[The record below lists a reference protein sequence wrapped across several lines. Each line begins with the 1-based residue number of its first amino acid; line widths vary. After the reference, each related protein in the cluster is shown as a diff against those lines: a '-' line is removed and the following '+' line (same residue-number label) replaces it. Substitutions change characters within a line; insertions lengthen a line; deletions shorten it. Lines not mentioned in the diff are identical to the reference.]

1 MKIKVTFEDIFNVES
16 EEAAYDA
23 VIKYCHDVCTYED
36 VTAFVFEEVV
46 GNTLIEF
53 GPRQIAMQY
62 ERHAQI
68 IRRGWKTNDASKFR
82 QRLFVAQENKLKSSL
97 LTLRT
102 VVNGMPD
109 EYKETYVLN
118 LLDMCEET
126 IKKIEE

>member
-36 VTAFVFEEVV
+36 VTAFVFEEV
-46 GNTLIEF
+46 ED
-53 GPRQIAMQY
+53 
-62 ERHAQI
+62 HAQI
-68 IRRGWKTNDASKFR
+68 IRRGWKTNDRRIHLETRRHASKFR